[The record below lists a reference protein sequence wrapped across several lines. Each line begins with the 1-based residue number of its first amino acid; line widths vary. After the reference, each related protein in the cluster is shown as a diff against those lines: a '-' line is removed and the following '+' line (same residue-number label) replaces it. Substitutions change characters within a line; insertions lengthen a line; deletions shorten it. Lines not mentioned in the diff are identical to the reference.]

1 MRRKGTECKNKNY
14 VFHACFKIILI
25 APCYIGKIRVD
36 FKLLLEFIEQF
47 LLYIHKAIIVFVSGE
62 LRVWSLQAH
71 TQEGRWFKVEKTR
84 TKTEPTGSSCNSHGT
99 ECSPY
104 QHLIIFQPPTWT
116 MVAPFWGVCT
126 SHHRSKCAPGPAVRQ
141 TRGGSGGSQ
150 ISCKLCCWPSQLSEP
165 EDKKIHVWTETVP
178 TALIMSV

>member
-62 LRVWSLQAH
+62 LRV
-71 TQEGRWFKVEKTR
+71 
-84 TKTEPTGSSCNSHGT
+84 
-99 ECSPY
+99 
-104 QHLIIFQPPTWT
+104 
-116 MVAPFWGVCT
+116 
-126 SHHRSKCAPGPAVRQ
+126 
-141 TRGGSGGSQ
+141 
-150 ISCKLCCWPSQLSEP
+150 
-165 EDKKIHVWTETVP
+165 
-178 TALIMSV
+178 